1 MPAIYGAESQDRTG
15 DTAIFSRVLYRLS
28 YLGLDCRLAARRRDE
43 RYHDRPKR
51 CKATRLAS
59 WQASGRGGRQA
70 LERTE
75 PSRRPYS
82 RPVSWRTSR
91 GSMGASPVS
100 CQRRLMRSTMGGW
113 VEKRAPPPPSFFSGL
128 TM

>member
-28 YLGLDCRLAARRRDE
+28 YLGLNCRLAARRRDE

-51 CKATRLAS
+51 RKATRLAS
-59 WQASGRGGRQA
+59 GQAA
-70 LERTE
+70 

-91 GSMGASPVS
+91 GAMGASPVS
-100 CQRRLMRSTMGGW
+100 WRILLMRSTIGGC
-113 VEKRAPPPPSFFSGL
+113 VEKSAEPPPSFLSGL
-128 TM
+128 TI